1 MESEQFKAAKELLNR
16 KLRELGINEDDSK
29 VQEIH
34 NSLYDGSKDWEI
46 NTLSV
51 EQKCALLNAAASL
64 YTTDNM
70 PNNRQKAKQVLVD
83 FMHVLGLKN
92 EHLTYCI
99 HHQSWLNRKKYIDVM
114 KTIQKDDPFI
124 QFICTCK
131 ELIDLGE
138 DNMFINYTFTRILK
152 DVDFSQE
159 DVYDIVKGYYNYRF
173 NNESSSSAEEEE
185 CIEENNTSILQSWSL
200 LEFAKNYVKMQVGD
214 FVNSNT
220 EEGFKSCMFLKKDG
234 TYDYVGFHSQ
244 LGVLTPAEI
253 SERKKELK
261 VALTQS
267 GKYVLYDHIDDW
279 ENVDLG
285 L

>member
-1 MESEQFKAAKELLNR
+1 MESKEFKAAKELLNK
-16 KLRELGINEDDSK
+16 KLKELGAIDENKAQRVCD
-29 VQEIH
+29 
-34 NSLYDGSKDWEI
+34 SLYDENKDKEI
-46 NTLSV
+46 VALST
-51 EQKCALLNAAASL
+51 EQRCALLNATTSL

-70 PNNRQKAKQVLVD
+70 PNNRQEAKQVLVE
-83 FMHVLGLKN
+83 FMQLLGLKD

-99 HHQSWLNRKKYIDVM
+99 HHQSWLDRKKYIDVM
-114 KTIQKDDPFI
+114 KTIQKDNPFI

-131 ELIDLGE
+131 ELIDLGG

-152 DVDFSQE
+152 DVGFSQE
-159 DVYDIVKGYYNYRF
+159 DVYDIIKGYYNYRF
-173 NNESSSSAEEEE
+173 NNESVAEEE
-185 CIEENNTSILQSWSL
+185 CIEEENNTSILQSWSL
-200 LEFAKNYVKMQVGD
+200 LEFAKNYIKMQVGN

-220 EEGFKSCMFLKKDG
+220 GEEFKSCMFIKEDG
-234 TYDYVGFHSQ
+234 SYDYVGFHSQ
-244 LGVLTPAEI
+244 LGELTPAEI

-261 VALTQS
+261 VGLTQS

>member
-16 KLRELGINEDDSK
+16 KLKELGAIDDSK
-29 VQEIH
+29 VQRVCS
-34 NSLYDGSKDWEI
+34 SLYNENKDKEI
-46 NTLSV
+46 VALSI

-70 PNNRQKAKQVLVD
+70 PNNRQEAKQVLVD
-83 FMHVLGLKN
+83 FMHLLGLKD

-99 HHQSWLNRKKYIDVM
+99 HHQSWLDRKKYIDVM

-131 ELIDLGE
+131 ELIDLGG

-152 DVDFSQE
+152 DIDFSQE
-159 DVYDIVKGYYNYRF
+159 DIYDIVKGNYNYRF
-173 NNESSSSAEEEE
+173 DKVIQGEPVEET
-185 CIEENNTSILQSWSL
+185 NSSILKSWSL
-200 LEFAKNYVKMQVGD
+200 LEFARNYVKMQVGN

-220 EEGFKSCMFLKKDG
+220 GEEFKSCMFLKKDG

-244 LGVLTPAEI
+244 LGVLTSAEI
-253 SERKKELK
+253 SKRKKELK
-261 VALTQS
+261 VGLTES
-267 GKYVLYDHIDDW
+267 GKYILYDHIDDW

>member
-1 MESEQFKAAKELLNR
+1 MESEQFKAAKELLNK
-16 KLRELGINEDDSK
+16 KLSDLGINVDDSRATE
-29 VQEIH
+29 VYESPY
-34 NSLYDGSKDWEI
+34 NGSKCKEI
-46 NTLSV
+46 TSLSV
-51 EQKCALLNAAASL
+51 EQRCALLNAAASL

-70 PNNRQKAKQVLVD
+70 PNNRQEAKLVLVD
-83 FMHVLGLKN
+83 FMHLLGLKD

-99 HHQSWLNRKKYIDVM
+99 HHQSWLDREKYIDVI
-114 KTIQKDDPFI
+114 KTIQKDGPFI

-131 ELIDLGE
+131 ELIGLGE
-138 DNMFINYTFTRILK
+138 DNMFINYTFTKILK

-173 NNESSSSAEEEE
+173 NNESSAEEE

-200 LEFAKNYVKMQVGD
+200 LEFAKNYVKMKVGN
-214 FVNSNT
+214 FVNTNT
-220 EEGFKSCMFLKKDG
+220 GKEFKSCMFIKKDG
-234 TYDYVGFHSQ
+234 SYDYVGFHSQ

-253 SERKKELK
+253 SERKEKLK
-261 VALTQS
+261 VGLTES

-279 ENVDLG
+279 EIVDLG

>member
-1 MESEQFKAAKELLNR
+1 MESKQFKAAKELLNK
-16 KLRELGINEDDSK
+16 KLIDLGINLDDSK
-29 VQEIH
+29 AKEVYE
-34 NSLYDGSKDWEI
+34 SLYNGSKGKEI
-46 NTLSV
+46 DSLSV
-51 EQKCALLNAAASL
+51 EQRRALLNAAASL

-70 PNNRQKAKQVLVD
+70 PNNRQEAKQVLVE
-83 FMHVLGLKN
+83 FMHLLGLKD

-99 HHQSWLNRKKYIDVM
+99 HHQSWLDRKKYIDSM

-131 ELIDLGE
+131 ELIDLGG

-152 DVDFSQE
+152 DVGFSQE
-159 DVYDIVKGYYNYRF
+159 NVYGIVKGKYNYRF
-173 NNESSSSAEEEE
+173 NNVAEKEYAVET
-185 CIEENNTSILQSWSL
+185 NTSILQSWSL
-200 LEFAKNYVKMQVGD
+200 LEFAKNYVKMQVGN

-220 EEGFKSCMFLKKDG
+220 GEEFKSCMFIKKDG
-234 TYDYVGFHSQ
+234 SYDYVGFHSQ
-244 LGVLTPAEI
+244 LGELTPAEI

-261 VALTQS
+261 VGLTES

-279 ENVDLG
+279 EIVDLG

>member
-1 MESEQFKAAKELLNR
+1 MESKQFKAAKELLNK
-16 KLRELGINEDDSK
+16 KLSDLGINLDDSRAK
-29 VQEIH
+29 EIYESPY
-34 NSLYDGSKDWEI
+34 NGSQCKEI
-46 NTLSV
+46 TSLSV
-51 EQKCALLNAAASL
+51 EQRCALLNAAASL

-70 PNNRQKAKQVLVD
+70 PNNRQEAKQVLVD
-83 FMHVLGLKN
+83 FMHLLGLKD
-92 EHLTYCI
+92 EYLTYCI
-99 HHQSWLNRKKYIDVM
+99 HHQSWLDRKKYIDVI
-114 KTIQKDDPFI
+114 KTIQKDGPFI
-124 QFICTCK
+124 QFISICK
-131 ELIDLGE
+131 ELIDLGG

-152 DVDFSQE
+152 DVGFSQE
-159 DVYDIVKGYYNYRF
+159 EVYDIVKGNYNYKF
-173 NNESSSSAEEEE
+173 DYKAAEEE

-200 LEFAKNYVKMQVGD
+200 LEFAKNYVKMKVGD

-220 EEGFKSCMFLKKDG
+220 GKEFKSCMFLKKDD

-244 LGVLTPAEI
+244 LGELTPAEI

-261 VALTQS
+261 VGLTLS

>member
-1 MESEQFKAAKELLNR
+1 MESEQFKAAKELLDR
-16 KLRELGINEDDSK
+16 KLRELGINVDDNK
-29 VQEIH
+29 FQEIY

-51 EQKCALLNAAASL
+51 EQKCALLNAAVSL

-70 PNNRQKAKQVLVD
+70 PNNKQEAKQVLVE
-83 FMHVLGLKN
+83 FMQLLGLKD

-99 HHQSWLNRKKYIDVM
+99 HHQSWLDRKKYIDSM
-114 KTIQKDDPFI
+114 KTIQKDGPFI

-131 ELIDLGE
+131 ELIDLGG

-152 DVDFSQE
+152 DVGFSQE
-159 DVYDIVKGYYNYRF
+159 EVYDIVKGNYNYKF
-173 NNESSSSAEEEE
+173 DYKAAEEE

-200 LEFAKNYVKMQVGD
+200 LEFAKNYVKMQVGN

-220 EEGFKSCMFLKKDG
+220 GEEFKSCMFLKENG
-234 TYDYVGFHSQ
+234 SYDYVRFHSQ

-253 SERKKELK
+253 SKRKKELK
-261 VALTQS
+261 VGLTQS
-267 GKYVLYDHIDDW
+267 GKYILYDHIDNW

>member
-1 MESEQFKAAKELLNR
+1 MESEQFKVAKGLLNR
-16 KLRELGINEDDSK
+16 KLRELGINVDDSK
-29 VQEIH
+29 VQEIY
-34 NSLYDGSKDWEI
+34 NTLYDGSKDWEI

-70 PNNRQKAKQVLVD
+70 PNNRQEAKQVLVE
-83 FMHVLGLKN
+83 FMQLLGLKD

-99 HHQSWLNRKKYIDVM
+99 HHQSWLDRKKYIDVM
-114 KTIQKDDPFI
+114 KTVQKDDPFI

-131 ELIDLGE
+131 ELINLGG

-152 DVDFSQE
+152 DVGFSQK
-159 DVYDIVKGYYNYRF
+159 DVYDIIKGKYNYKF
-173 NNESSSSAEEEE
+173 DSTVLEEPTEE
-185 CIEENNTSILQSWSL
+185 TNSSILQSWSL
-200 LEFAKNYVKMQVGD
+200 LEFAKKYVKMQVGT

-220 EEGFKSCMFLKKDG
+220 GEEFKSCMFIKKDD

-244 LGVLTPAEI
+244 LGELTPAEI

-261 VALTQS
+261 VGLTES
-267 GKYVLYDHIDDW
+267 GKYVLYDHVNDW
-279 ENVDLG
+279 EIVDLG